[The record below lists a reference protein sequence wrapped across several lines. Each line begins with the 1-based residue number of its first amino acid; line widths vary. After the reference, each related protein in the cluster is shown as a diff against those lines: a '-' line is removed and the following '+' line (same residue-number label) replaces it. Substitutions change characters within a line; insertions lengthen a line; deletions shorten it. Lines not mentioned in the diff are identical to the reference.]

1 MTLWFL
7 FYTLAHDWTYR
18 MHSKLYKI
26 SEDRFDTVNY
36 AGLALYKGAVFVFN
50 LVPYLALRIVG

>member
-1 MTLWFL
+1 
-7 FYTLAHDWTYR
+7 

-26 SEDRFDTVNY
+26 SEERFDAVNY